1 MTAAARCAT
10 LVALLAGAVA
20 CGGGTVDGPS
30 TAHAEIASRSTTL
43 SVGDTMTLSPG
54 ILYND
59 GRWVPLDKAKLS
71 VEDTAYADVD
81 TVTRIL
87 RGKKPGIAIVVLDIT
102 QVGTVKKNYNIIP

>member
-10 LVALLAGAVA
+10 LLALLASIVA
-20 CGGGTVDGPS
+20 CGGGSVESPS
-30 TAHAEIASRSTTL
+30 TAHAEIASRSSTL
-43 SVGDTMTLSPG
+43 SVGDTMTLNPG

-59 GRWVPLDKAKLS
+59 GRWVPLDKAKLA
-71 VEDTAYADVD
+71 VEDTSYAEVD

>member
-1 MTAAARCAT
+1 MRCAT
-10 LVALLAGAVA
+10 LMALLAGAAAA
-20 CGGGTVDGPS
+20 CGGEPESPS
-30 TAHAEIASRSTTL
+30 TGHAEIASRSSTL

-59 GRWVPLDKAKLS
+59 GRWLPLDNRARLS
-71 VEDTAYADVD
+71 VEDTSYAEVD